1 MQLTNFTIIIDLKE
15 ATFNVFNR
23 PPINLPSLTNPF
35 SSDILYWADSMAE
48 QSTFP
53 LKRNAIIHV
62 IRQPESDFLL
72 DLYAAWSR
80 FESRERIQADSELHL
95 DASGDE
101 H

>member
-1 MQLTNFTIIIDLKE
+1 
-15 ATFNVFNR
+15 
-23 PPINLPSLTNPF
+23 
-35 SSDILYWADSMAE
+35 MAE

-62 IRQPESDFLL
+62 IRQTESDFLL